1 MAKILVENIIEAS
14 IIGSLWISLLLIFR
28 KKVLSKYSANFNYYI
43 CIVIILRMVLT
54 FKISMYIPTN
64 VLTLKDKVSYI
75 SQVIPSGVYDI
86 MDKISWFTTI
96 IPYLYF
102 ITASII
108 FIFIV
113 ICNKRFNS
121 SIKKASRNIYNVK
134 IMRIY
139 FKLKNEMGIKRNIPL
154 KFCSSI
160 STPFIM
166 GTVKPTIILPERT
179 YEDEDLKWIIKHELI
194 HFKRKDWIYK
204 FLSILVIS
212 IHFFNPLVYK
222 LKSILN
228 EECELSCDEKLLK
241 SLGID
246 ERKNYALTLINS
258 IKFNNQFKLSNS
270 LISSFND
277 DKNIIN
283 RRIES
288 MLNLKS
294 KKKGI
299 IIGALLIVL
308 SGASLFSVKVFAD
321 TPEDHINDN
330 MNIVQQ
336 KSQDDLEQGAKDK
349 DLKILNKDG
358 TKVYSKTIQASAELS
373 QDVVK

>member
-1 MAKILVENIIEAS
+1 M
-14 IIGSLWISLLLIFR
+14 
-28 KKVLSKYSANFNYYI
+28 
-43 CIVIILRMVLT
+43 
-54 FKISMYIPTN
+54 N
-64 VLTLKDKVSYI
+64 VLTLKDKASNI
-75 SQVIPSGVYDI
+75 NEVIPSGAYDI
-86 MDKISWFTTI
+86 MDKVSWITTI
-96 IPYLYF
+96 IPYVYF
-102 ITASII
+102 IIASII
-108 FIFIV
+108 FLFIV
-113 ICNKRFNS
+113 LSNKRFNS
-121 SIKKASRNIYNVK
+121 CIKKTSRNIYNVK
-134 IMRIY
+134 TMRIY
-139 FKLKNEMGIKRNIPL
+139 IKLKNEMGIKKNIPI

-166 GTVKPTIILPERT
+166 GIVKPIIILPERT

-212 IHFFNPLVYK
+212 LHFFNPLVYK

-228 EECELSCDEKLLK
+228 EECELSCDEKILK

-258 IKFNNQFKLSNS
+258 IKFNSQFKLSNS

-283 RRIES
+283 RRIEN
-288 MLNLKS
+288 MLNMKS

-308 SGASLFSVKVFAD
+308 TGASLFTVKVFAD

-330 MNIVQQ
+330 INIVQQ
-336 KSQDDLEQGAKDK
+336 KFQADLEQGVKDK
-349 DLKILNKDG
+349 DLKISNKNG
-358 TKVYSKTIQASAELS
+358 TKVYYEVIQSSAEIS
-373 QDVVK
+373 PDVIK

>member
-1 MAKILVENIIEAS
+1 MVKTLFENIIQAS
-14 IIGSLWISLLLIFR
+14 IIGTLWISLLLIFR
-28 KKVLSKYSANFNYYI
+28 RKVLSKYSANFNYYI
-43 CIVIILRMVLT
+43 CIVIILKMILT
-54 FKISMYIPTN
+54 FKISIYVPTN
-64 VLTLKDKVSYI
+64 LLTLKDKVSNV
-75 SQVIPSGVYDI
+75 SEVIPSGFYGI
-86 MDKISWFTTI
+86 MDKTSWFITI

-102 ITASII
+102 ITALVI
-108 FIFIV
+108 FLFIV
-113 ICNKRFNS
+113 LCNKRFNS
-121 SIKKASRNIYNVK
+121 SIKKSSKNIYNVK

-139 FKLKNEMGIKRNIPL
+139 LKLKNEMGIKRNIPL

-166 GTVKPTIILPERT
+166 GIVKPTIILPERT

-204 FLSILVIS
+204 LLSILVIS

-258 IKFNNQFKLSNS
+258 MKFNNKFKLSNS

-283 RRIES
+283 RRIDS

-294 KKKGI
+294 KKKGL
-299 IIGALLIVL
+299 IIGGLLIVL

-321 TPEDHINDN
+321 VPEDHVNDD
-330 MNIVQQ
+330 MNIIRQEFQ
-336 KSQDDLEQGAKDK
+336 ADLEQGAKDK

-358 TKVYSKTIQASAELS
+358 TKVYYKVIQSSAEIS
-373 QDVVK
+373 PDAIK

>member
-1 MAKILVENIIEAS
+1 MVKTLFEYIIEAS
-14 IIGSLWISLLLIFR
+14 LIGTFWILLLLIFR

-43 CIVIILRMVLT
+43 CIVIILKMVLPL
-54 FKISMYIPTN
+54 KISIYVPKN
-64 VLTLKDKVSYI
+64 VLMVKDN
-75 SQVIPSGVYDI
+75 VIPSGIYDN
-86 MDKISWFTTI
+86 MAKISHVISI

-102 ITASII
+102 ITSTII
-108 FIFIV
+108 FLFI
-113 ICNKRFNS
+113 ILCNKKFNS
-121 SIKKASRNIYNVK
+121 SIKKTSRNIYNVK

-139 FKLKNEMGIKRNIPL
+139 SKSKNEMGIKRNIPL

-160 STPFIM
+160 STPFII
-166 GTVKPTIILPERT
+166 GIVKPTIILPERT

-204 FLSILVIS
+204 LLSILVIS
-212 IHFFNPLVYK
+212 LHFFNPLIYK
-222 LKSILN
+222 LKNILN
-228 EECELSCDEKLLK
+228 EDCELSCDEKLLK

-258 IKFNNQFKLSNS
+258 MKFNNQFKLSNS
-270 LISSFND
+270 LISPFND
-277 DKNIIN
+277 DKNIMN

-299 IIGALLIVL
+299 ITGALLLVI
-308 SGASLFSVKVFAD
+308 SGASLFSVNVFAD
-321 TPEDHINDN
+321 TPEEHINDD
-330 MNIVQQ
+330 MNKVKQEL
-336 KSQDDLEQGAKDK
+336 QDNLEQGAKEG

-358 TKVYSKTIQASAELS
+358 TKVYYKTIQASSEISPEAY
-373 QDVVK
+373 K